1 MGIRIEKITAENLG
15 PLQRFNCEM
24 KNVNLIYGKNEDGKS
39 FLTEFIIRSLFSGT
53 RQWGELREAGNG
65 RIIVSGFN
73 GQEKT
78 FSPRTKKNEK
88 LDVLFSDENGLSP
101 ALAKLLIV
109 KSGEINIAENN
120 LNGIDLNTLKELLSS
135 QKTLNTLA
143 AKISPT
149 IKNSKIDGNLI
160 TINRQGEGKIYYD
173 ELSNLNK
180 IRHFIELV
188 SSQSETGKIQE
199 LKEEFRLLKKKN
211 EKLLL
216 ARRYKAWQYATEIEN
231 VHHQLENIS
240 ESELSELE
248 TKIKNCRE
256 LQSQKNQLSIEIK
269 TLEERTKDFDETKNN
284 FDRQIAA
291 KQYAAYA
298 LNKNIS
304 ELEKQLGTV
313 EEDEISE
320 LEKNLKLLHL
330 YQSEKSEKEHK
341 VEQLKR
347 ETEHFDWLEKVRT
360 AYQQLQFS
368 SSEKDTLNKILM
380 VLSVVFAAGGLVTL
394 LALKNILFG
403 AILFAGSF
411 IALSFYVFRL
421 QKTFKN
427 KLRNS
432 EWNQI
437 KQEFQEKFHQELN
450 QVNLE
455 TLFEALNK
463 KKLELDFMLKEFQNT
478 EQNILKLT
486 ATVKEELRNIFG
498 EEIEMSEIYE
508 RLSSL
513 KKQRNALNHHK
524 EQLKQELMMLQ
535 VDVSDYSPNDPGVAY
550 SKNLLDSLS
559 KKMNE
564 FNIWREQKEEKE
576 TRLRQ
581 LSELTTTLKNEILES
596 FRSIFGTEISE
607 NKWEQNITEL
617 RQFQTQLKEKLSGL
631 TGELKGLGVSP
642 QDYVQENQEIEFSVE
657 ELNKVQTEM
666 EILKDKISELENGID
681 KLKSEICTWLNLDF
695 TTGWNEV
702 VENLY
707 EREKEILSN
716 LKKNEAYIVAGNVL
730 YKTIEQLQQQEGEE
744 LAAGINSGIFT
755 NLLYRLTGK
764 YNKLEIVDNEIII
777 SSENNSWLLKELS
790 TGTKEQVMLA
800 LRVTLAQ
807 RALNE
812 TAFLMLDDAFQHS
825 DYERRPKI
833 IDQLFE
839 LSTAGWQII
848 YLTMDEHIRH
858 LFNQTAQHKQ
868 FLENYQEI
876 CLS

>member
-380 VLSVVFAAGGLVTL
+380 VLSVVFAAGGLGTL

>member
-1 MGIRIEKITAENLG
+1 MGIRIEKISAENLG
-15 PLQRFNCEM
+15 PLQRFNYEM

-160 TINRQGEGKIYYD
+160 SINRQGEGKIYYD
-173 ELSNLNK
+173 ELSNLSK
-180 IRHFIELV
+180 IRQFIELV
-188 SSQSETGKIQE
+188 SSQSDTGKIQE

-298 LNKNIS
+298 LNQKIS
-304 ELEKQLGTV
+304 ALEKQIDAV
-313 EEDEISE
+313 DEKEISE
-320 LEKNLKLLHL
+320 LEKNLELHNL
-330 YQSEKSEKEHK
+330 YQTEISDKEPK
-341 VEQLKR
+341 LEELINQ
-347 ETEHFDWLEKVRT
+347 TQHFDWLEKVRT

-380 VLSVVFAAGGLVTL
+380 VLSVVFAAGGLGTL

-450 QVNLE
+450 QVNLD
-455 TLFEALNK
+455 TLYDALNK
-463 KKLELDFMLKEFQNT
+463 KIVELGYMQEDRKKTEQKILELRATIKEKT
-478 EQNILKLT
+478 LG
-486 ATVKEELRNIFG
+486 IFG
-498 EEIEMSEIYE
+498 QEVEMSKIYE

-513 KKQRNALNHHK
+513 KKQRNELNRHK

-535 VDVSDYSPNDPGVAY
+535 VDVSDYSPNDPCVAY

-559 KKMNE
+559 KKMTE
-564 FNIWREQKEEKE
+564 LNIWREQKGEKE

-581 LSELTTTLKNEILES
+581 LSELTTALKNEILES
-596 FRSIFGTEISE
+596 FRAIFGTEIPE
-607 NKWEQNITEL
+607 NKWEQNITER

-839 LSTAGWQII
+839 LSSAGWQII

>member
-1 MGIRIEKITAENLG
+1 MGIRIEKISAENLG
-15 PLQRFNCEM
+15 PLQRFNYEM

-160 TINRQGEGKIYYD
+160 SINRQGEGKIYYD
-173 ELSNLNK
+173 ELSNLSK
-180 IRHFIELV
+180 IRQFIELV
-188 SSQSETGKIQE
+188 SSQSDTGKIQE

-298 LNKNIS
+298 LNQKIS
-304 ELEKQLGTV
+304 ALEKQIDAV
-313 EEDEISE
+313 DEKEISE
-320 LEKNLKLLHL
+320 LEKNLELHNL
-330 YQSEKSEKEHK
+330 YQTEISDKEPK
-341 VEQLKR
+341 LEELINQ
-347 ETEHFDWLEKVRT
+347 TQHFHWLEKVRT

-380 VLSVVFAAGGLVTL
+380 VLSVVFAAGGLGTL

-450 QVNLE
+450 QVNLD
-455 TLFEALNK
+455 TLYDALNK
-463 KKLELDFMLKEFQNT
+463 KIVELGYMQEDRKKTEQKILELRATIKEKT
-478 EQNILKLT
+478 LG
-486 ATVKEELRNIFG
+486 IFG
-498 EEIEMSEIYE
+498 QEVEMSEIYE

-513 KKQRNALNHHK
+513 KKQCNELNHYK

-559 KKMNE
+559 KKMTE
-564 FNIWREQKEEKE
+564 LNIWREQKGEKE

-581 LSELTTTLKNEILES
+581 LSELTTALKNEILES
-596 FRSIFGTEISE
+596 FRAIFGTEIPE
-607 NKWEQNITEL
+607 NKWEQNITER

>member
-1 MGIRIEKITAENLG
+1 MGIRIEKISAENLG
-15 PLQRFNCEM
+15 PLQRFNYEM

-39 FLTEFIIRSLFSGT
+39 FLTEFIIRSLFSGNL
-53 RQWGELREAGNG
+53 QWGELREAGNG

-135 QKTLNTLA
+135 QKTLNTMA
-143 AKISPT
+143 ANISST

-216 ARRYKAWQYATEIEN
+216 ARRFKAWQYATEIEN

-248 TKIKNCRE
+248 TKIKNFRE
-256 LQSQKNQLSIEIK
+256 LQSQENQLSIEIK

-360 AYQQLQFS
+360 AYQQLQFL
-368 SSEKDTLNKILM
+368 SSEKDTVNKILM
-380 VLSVVFAAGGLVTL
+380 VLSVVFAAGGLGTL

-450 QVNLE
+450 QLNLE

-513 KKQRNALNHHK
+513 KKQSNELNHHK

-564 FNIWREQKEEKE
+564 LNIWRQQKGEKE

-581 LSELTTTLKNEILES
+581 LSKLTTALKNEILES
-596 FRSIFGTEISE
+596 FRAIFGTEIPE
-607 NKWEQNITEL
+607 NKWEQNITER

-642 QDYVQENQEIEFSVE
+642 QDYVHENQEIEFSVE
-657 ELNKVQTEM
+657 EQNKVQNEM
-666 EILKDKISELENGID
+666 EILKEKISELENGID
-681 KLKSEICTWLNLDF
+681 KLKSEICTCLNIDF

-707 EREKEILSN
+707 EREKETLSN

-730 YKTIEQLQQQEGEE
+730 YKTIEQLQQQEDEE

-764 YNKLEIVDNEIII
+764 YNKLEIADNEIII

-807 RALNE
+807 RALND

-839 LSTAGWQII
+839 LSSAGWQII

-858 LFNQTAQHKQ
+858 LFNQTAQQKQ

>member
-744 LAAGINSGIFT
+744 LAAGINSSIFT

>member
-1 MGIRIEKITAENLG
+1 MGIRIEKISAENLG
-15 PLQRFNCEM
+15 PLQRFNYEM

-149 IKNSKIDGNLI
+149 IKNSKIDGNFI
-160 TINRQGEGKIYYD
+160 SINRQGEGKIYYD
-173 ELSNLNK
+173 ELSNLSK
-180 IRHFIELV
+180 IRQFIELV
-188 SSQSETGKIQE
+188 SSQSDTGKIQE

-256 LQSQKNQLSIEIK
+256 LQTQENQLSIEIK

-298 LNKNIS
+298 LNQKIS
-304 ELEKQLGTV
+304 ALEKQIDAFD
-313 EEDEISE
+313 EKEISE
-320 LEKNLKLLHL
+320 LEKNLELHNL
-330 YQSEKSEKEHK
+330 YQTEISDKEPK
-341 VEQLKR
+341 LEELINQ
-347 ETEHFDWLEKVRT
+347 TQHFHWLEKVRT

-380 VLSVVFAAGGLVTL
+380 VLSVVFAAGGLGTL

-455 TLFEALNK
+455 TLYDALNK
-463 KKLELDFMLKEFQNT
+463 KIVELGYMQEDRKKTEQKILELRATIKEKT
-478 EQNILKLT
+478 LG
-486 ATVKEELRNIFG
+486 IFG
-498 EEIEMSEIYE
+498 QEVEMSEIYE

-513 KKQRNALNHHK
+513 KKQRNELNHYK

-559 KKMNE
+559 KKMTE
-564 FNIWREQKEEKE
+564 LNIWREQKEEKE
-576 TRLRQ
+576 TRFRQ
-581 LSELTTTLKNEILES
+581 LSELTTALKNEILES
-596 FRSIFGTEISE
+596 FRAIFGTEISE
-607 NKWEQNITEL
+607 NKWEQNITER

-764 YNKLEIVDNEIII
+764 YNKLEIADNEIII

-807 RALNE
+807 RALND

-839 LSTAGWQII
+839 LSSAGWQII

>member
-1 MGIRIEKITAENLG
+1 
-15 PLQRFNCEM
+15 
-24 KNVNLIYGKNEDGKS
+24 
-39 FLTEFIIRSLFSGT
+39 
-53 RQWGELREAGNG
+53 
-65 RIIVSGFN
+65 
-73 GQEKT
+73 
-78 FSPRTKKNEK
+78 
-88 LDVLFSDENGLSP
+88 
-101 ALAKLLIV
+101 
-109 KSGEINIAENN
+109 
-120 LNGIDLNTLKELLSS
+120 
-135 QKTLNTLA
+135 
-143 AKISPT
+143 
-149 IKNSKIDGNLI
+149 
-160 TINRQGEGKIYYD
+160 
-173 ELSNLNK
+173 
-180 IRHFIELV
+180 
-188 SSQSETGKIQE
+188 
-199 LKEEFRLLKKKN
+199 
-211 EKLLL
+211 
-216 ARRYKAWQYATEIEN
+216 
-231 VHHQLENIS
+231 
-240 ESELSELE
+240 
-248 TKIKNCRE
+248 
-256 LQSQKNQLSIEIK
+256 
-269 TLEERTKDFDETKNN
+269 
-284 FDRQIAA
+284 
-291 KQYAAYA
+291 
-298 LNKNIS
+298 
-304 ELEKQLGTV
+304 
-313 EEDEISE
+313 
-320 LEKNLKLLHL
+320 
-330 YQSEKSEKEHK
+330 
-341 VEQLKR
+341 
-347 ETEHFDWLEKVRT
+347 
-360 AYQQLQFS
+360 
-368 SSEKDTLNKILM
+368 
-380 VLSVVFAAGGLVTL
+380 
-394 LALKNILFG
+394 
-403 AILFAGSF
+403 
-411 IALSFYVFRL
+411 LSFYVFRL